1 MLFVGRGFFRLFFVI
16 YLNIYLNLKIQ
27 LLAFAMFLSLQ

>member
-1 MLFVGRGFFRLFFVI
+1 MLFVGQGTAPCFVI